1 MSLKEGVAQVK
12 QNGMERAA
20 SIWAM
25 LESLPQPFDPVN
37 IYKIACSIKCAEFI
51 TRIKNTNVYSMM
63 LSFLMDFLDT
73 TRMIADDGNE
83 VTKGTIEEAR
93 RCASVLEEAMPFTP
107 KAFNDPKAYAERQH
121 TFDGLI
127 MLAAVKMGKEV
138 PTKVCIDKLQEAAAK
153 VILVAVMMEAEG
165 NNE

>member
-1 MSLKEGVAQVK
+1 VSLKQEVAQVK

-37 IYKIACSIKCAEFI
+37 IYKTACSIKCAEFI

-63 LSFLMDFLDT
+63 ITPLMDFLDT
-73 TRMIADDGNE
+73 TRTIADDGNE
-83 VTKGTIEEAR
+83 VTKGTIEEGH
-93 RCASVLEEAMPFTP
+93 RCADVFEEAMPFTS
-107 KAFNDPKAYAERQH
+107 KSFNDPKSYAERQH

-153 VILVAVMMEAEG
+153 VMLVALMMEPEG
-165 NNE
+165 SE